1 MKGRHGTGGH
11 ATGTPPAV
19 GRDGPR
25 GWREVVGWV
34 ALLPVLGAW
43 QPLERRSAPV
53 EAGNALMKSGKAEEA
68 LGEYD
73 KAAAEQAAEPG
84 VHFDRGTALAALS
97 RFDEAAQEFL
107 RATEARDPALKS
119 AAFYNLG
126 NAFFKKDKYK
136 EAFEAYKRSL
146 TLDPRNARAK
156 WNAELAL
163 QKQREEEQK
172 KKDQK
177 KKDQKDKDDKNKK
190 KEDQNK
196 DQNKDKDK
204 KEQDQKDQKKDE
216 PKQDDQKKEEQK
228 KEDDQKKKD
237 DDKKDQPKPPTDDAK
252 NQNEPRDQPPP
263 AENKSA
269 EEREMESALDGL
281 DKSPKDLEKQRA
293 LLRAVRR
300 APPTRDW

>member
-1 MKGRHGTGGH
+1 
-11 ATGTPPAV
+11 
-19 GRDGPR
+19 
-25 GWREVVGWV
+25 V
-34 ALLPVLGAW
+34 ALLPILVGWGAW

-163 QKQREEEQK
+163 QKQREEDK
-172 KKDQK
+172 K

-190 KEDQNK
+190 DEDK
-196 DQNKDKDK
+196 NKDK
-204 KEQDQKDQKKDE
+204 DQKDQKKDDQ
-216 PKQDDQKKEEQK
+216 KKDDQKK
-228 KEDDQKKKD
+228 DDQKKDDQKKD
-237 DDKKDQPKPPTDDAK
+237 DQKKDQPKPPADDAK
-252 NQNEPRDQPPP
+252 NQNEPRAEPPP

>member
-1 MKGRHGTGGH
+1 MTDGRATGRH
-11 ATGTPPAV
+11 ATDRTAAAENRV
-19 GRDGPR
+19 
-25 GWREVVGWV
+25 WREVVVWV

-53 EAGNALMKSGKAEEA
+53 EAGNALMKAGKAEEA

-163 QKQREEEQK
+163 QKQREE
-172 KKDQK
+172 DQK
-177 KKDQKDKDDKNKK
+177 KKDQKDKDDQNKKNKDK
-190 KEDQNK
+190 NK
-196 DQNKDKDK
+196 DKDKDKDK
-204 KEQDQKDQKKDE
+204 KEQDKKEEDQKDHKKDE
-216 PKQDDQKKEEQK
+216 PKKDDQKK
-228 KEDDQKKKD
+228 DDQ
-237 DDKKDQPKPPTDDAK
+237 KKDQPKPPTDDAK
-252 NQNEPRDQPPP
+252 NQDEPRDQPPP